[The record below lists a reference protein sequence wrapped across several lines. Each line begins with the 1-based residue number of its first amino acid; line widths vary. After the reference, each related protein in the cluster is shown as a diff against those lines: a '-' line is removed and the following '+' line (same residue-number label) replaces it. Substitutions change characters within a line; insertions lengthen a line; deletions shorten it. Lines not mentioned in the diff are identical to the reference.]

1 MGIFKSKPGG
11 TFFGNLIRTTS
22 NKFSGG
28 ILGNGAML
36 KAPDAA
42 GITQAAVINNFKDVA
57 ASAVENSP
65 VAKKAIALGIWNKYK
80 PYLIG
85 GLAILLAAIATYF
98 ITRKKK
104 YNAPKRRY

>member
-1 MGIFKSKPGG
+1 MGIFKNKPGG

-36 KAPDAA
+36 KAPDA
-42 GITQAAVINNFKDVA
+42 GGLTQAAAINNLKEVA
-57 ASAVENSP
+57 AAAVENSP
-65 VAKKAIALGIWNKYK
+65 EAKTAIAKGIWTKYK

-85 GLAILLAAIATYF
+85 GGSIIIVVLVTYF
-98 ITRKKK
+98 LTRKKK
-104 YNAPKRRY
+104 YSAPKRRF

>member
-1 MGIFKSKPGG
+1 MGIFKTKPGG

-28 ILGNGAML
+28 ILGNGAMI

-42 GITQAAVINNFKDVA
+42 GITQAAAINNLKDVA
-57 ASAVENSP
+57 SSAVENSP
-65 VAKKAIALGIWNKYK
+65 EAKKAIALGIWNKYK

-85 GLAILLAAIATYF
+85 GISILLVVVVTYF
-98 ITRKKK
+98 LTRKKK
-104 YNAPKRRY
+104 YSAPKRRF